1 MVAKGR
7 SLLALGGAVAI
18 KVSEKPTDLEQ
29 GLNMATIKKAV
40 EAFIDQL
47 DTYHKIQLLK

>member
-1 MVAKGR
+1 M
-7 SLLALGGAVAI
+7 AI

-40 EAFIDQL
+40 EAFIK
-47 DTYHKIQLLK
+47 KIKAGTDHPKNKKERMIE